1 MIDNANVDA
10 IQQMTRMISV
20 SRAYEQVANMM
31 SQTGSLSDESI
42 QRLGKVN

>member
-1 MIDNANVDA
+1 MTENSNVDP
-10 IQQMTRMISV
+10 IQQMTQLIAV

-31 SQTGSLSDESI
+31 SQTGSLADESI